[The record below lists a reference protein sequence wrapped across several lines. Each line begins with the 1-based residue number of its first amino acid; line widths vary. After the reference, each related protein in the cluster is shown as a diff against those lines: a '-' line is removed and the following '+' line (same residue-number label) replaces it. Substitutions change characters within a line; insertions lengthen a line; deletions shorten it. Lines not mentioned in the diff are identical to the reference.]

1 MMDLLDFYYYN
12 LGTEPTE
19 FEREIT
25 KATLGHLIDN
35 NLTEKD
41 IINIIKDFP
50 AKMALE
56 PSDLPNSLWE
66 NSLLNRDTF
75 YYHSELH
82 ITSPAPYWDF
92 ENDRIVSSRFFL
104 EMKIQYSIRDLIQ
117 YYYKKFPRDIRL
129 IDDKKDNGTMEY
141 LLNKYKNIAFIE
153 PVDFILFLIDEAANS
168 DYELTEMIDLK
179 RFETQ
184 AFSYL
189 EYKTMNAAVEKMNKI
204 VWR

>member
-1 MMDLLDFYYYN
+1 MNLLDFYYYN

-19 FEREIT
+19 LEREIT
-25 KATLGHLIDN
+25 KATLDHLIDN
-35 NLTEKD
+35 NLTERD
-41 IINIIKDFP
+41 IISMIKDFP

-56 PSDLPNSLWE
+56 PSDLPNKLWE

-129 IDDKKDNGTMEY
+129 IDEKKDIGTMEY

-153 PVDFILFLIDEAANS
+153 SVDFILFLIDEAADS
-168 DYELTEMIDLK
+168 GYELTEMIDLK

-184 AFSYL
+184 AFDYL
-189 EYKTMNAAVEKMNKI
+189 EHKTMNAAVEKMNKI
-204 VWR
+204 IWR